1 MLTVAKRLWLLM
13 HPVKMAIVDP
23 MDNIAKQARQGSVA
37 AIIQVLNDKLADSGV
52 RTRAV
57 FEKGVL
63 QLLCEA
69 ATLEQLDKETLVERL
84 RQILE
89 SISPRSIRRVRIN
102 SRIVREQQL
111 LWLEEINRD
120 PEGQLLWSEEIT
132 LKQINPIKRA
142 FEDWRDR
149 DLTIDPARSQP
160 TSRAAQQKQVFWRGL
175 LGGASL
181 SLFALLLIWV
191 LNDWLD
197 LRLGQ
202 RLQGAIAEVED
213 PATSPTAASVPATPP
228 TVDPAAAPTE
238 DPFVQA
244 VRLAEQASRQGKTA
258 QSAADWLDLAS
269 RWQRASDL
277 MAQVPADDPRYPTAQ
292 DRTILYQQFSADA
305 LAQAQNPPTTG
316 TP

>member
-1 MLTVAKRLWLLM
+1 M
-13 HPVKMAIVDP
+13 VDP

-57 FEKGVL
+57 FEKGIL

-69 ATLEQLDKETLVERL
+69 PTPEQLEQESLVEQL

-89 SISPRSIRRVRIN
+89 SISPRSIRRVKIN

-120 PEGQLLWSEEIT
+120 PEGQLLWSQDIT
-132 LKQINPIKRA
+132 LKQPNPVRR
-142 FEDWRDR
+142 FVEDWRDR
-149 DLTIDPARSQP
+149 DLAAISTPTKPTKRSD
-160 TSRAAQQKQVFWRGL
+160 KQIFWRGII
-175 LGGASL
+175 GGASL
-181 SLFALLLIWV
+181 SLLALLLLWV
-191 LNDWLD
+191 LNDWLN
-197 LRLGQ
+197 LQLGQ
-202 RLQGAIAEVED
+202 RFQRAIADTEESAPSASSIPTET
-213 PATSPTAASVPATPP
+213 PAVSPAPA
-228 TVDPAAAPTE
+228 DE
-238 DPFVQA
+238 DPFVLA
-244 VRLAEQASRQGKTA
+244 VRLAEQASQQGKTA

-277 MAQVPADDPRYPTAQ
+277 MAQVPPEDPRYPTAQ
-292 DRTILYQQFSADA
+292 DRTNLYAQFSAEA
-305 LAQAQNPPTTG
+305 LKQAQTEPAPE